1 LVTVSGL
8 GGVWGTGFGPGS
20 VIDHREPPC
29 AWPCGWIPG
38 AREVVHN
45 VRRHLSRTRLTS
57 QALPMSQRGDVAEIV
72 KRQDGLI
79 TRQQAI
85 HAGITA
91 DALRGLRARGEWTTV
106 LPQVYRVVESHPTP
120 ESRLRAVSLWAGHP
134 ACVSGIAAAYWWG
147 LVTVPPHPVE
157 ITIPRTR
164 RLRPRPQAVIKRRFL
179 PPEDRAVLRG
189 VAVTG
194 LPLTALHAAVALGS
208 AGPQMLDRALQT
220 RVRFAEVRAAHYRN
234 LGCHGSHDAGLLL
247 IAAGDRAAAQSE
259 RRFIS
264 LMRQSGIGGW
274 RANHLVRVGPLSRT
288 CDFVFVRERVIVEID
303 GWAWHHT
310 PDRFNADRFKQNALT
325 NGGWRVLRFTW
336 LDLTQRPE
344 YVVGEVW
351 TALDRAA

>member
-1 LVTVSGL
+1 
-8 GGVWGTGFGPGS
+8 
-20 VIDHREPPC
+20 
-29 AWPCGWIPG
+29 
-38 AREVVHN
+38 
-45 VRRHLSRTRLTS
+45 
-57 QALPMSQRGDVAEIV
+57 MSQRGDVAEIV
-72 KRQDGLI
+72 KRQNGLI

-179 PPEDRAVLRG
+179 PPEDRAVLRD

-351 TALDRAA
+351 KALDRAA